1 MKHVVSLMY
10 SSDGSFEEEVI
21 NFMGESIRVSQYH
34 LNFNH
39 QLALDIVKEYDGVV
53 DAFALSGVPPVISM
67 RNGGFIHPEVEE
79 IKSLVRHTP
88 VMDGSLLKKNFLPFA
103 LRKFSLSQPNFFRG
117 KKVSFYAGGFHYP
130 LLEEIENFGAKLRLG
145 DPLFFLKQPFMLKN
159 KKQLD
164 RFIRFLSPIFKRMTI
179 GQSHLGK
186 FTDYN
191 FGPSKIPDFFRSDIF
206 VGNDSTFSLIDLN
219 HLKNKTVVIDFLSKK
234 RRTQF
239 IKAGIKDVLV
249 CMPNILKAKFLTFS
263 LMEACLQVTQDTDV
277 YLSEDMVL
285 SWMEKNT
292 LEARYENLEKEND
305 GLEKFAF
312 IIHPLGRKHLFRH
325 KLLKPFEAHSD
336 KLGKFVEEA
345 ISAFPGFYHGKI
357 SGIVSEKNG
366 KEVEGLIYTVTETP
380 KKLLEKDVNTIY
392 GKLINLCEASSVQ
405 GARII
410 GLGAYTKIV
419 GDAGVSVAAQSPIPV
434 TTGNSLS
441 ACATLWAAKF
451 ALDKMK
457 FVTSKNGRYQ
467 GKVMVIG
474 ATGSIGAVSAKI
486 LAKTW
491 KEVVIVAPRAYKLIE
506 LKEEIEVI
514 DSEVIVS
521 CATKP
526 DDVIK
531 DCDLIITSTSAQ
543 GKKILDIDNVK
554 SGAII
559 CDVSRPF
566 DISEEEA
573 LSRPDV
579 MVIASGEVR
588 LPGPVEMKVDI
599 GLKGNIVY
607 ACLAE
612 TAVLAMEGKYENFTL
627 SRSINYEKVLEI
639 DRLCQEHGV
648 RLSCIMGHNGFITDE
663 EFSLCREHAIRARN
677 KYDTEVF

>member
-1 MKHVVSLMY
+1 MKHIVSLMY
-10 SSDGSFEEEVI
+10 SGTGAFEEEVV
-21 NFMGESIRVSQYH
+21 NFMGESIRISQYH

-39 QLALDIVKEYDGVV
+39 ELAIEIIKEYDGVV

-67 RNGGFIHPEVEE
+67 RSGGFIHPEVES
-79 IKSLVRHTP
+79 IKTLPKHTP
-88 VMDGSLLKKNFLPFA
+88 VMDGNLLKKNFLPFA
-103 LRKFSLSQPNFFRG
+103 LRKFSLSRPHFFRE

-130 LLEEIENFGAKLRLG
+130 LIEEMENFGAQLRLG
-145 DPLFFLKQPFMLKN
+145 DPLFFLKQPYVLKN

-164 RFIRFLSPIFKRMTI
+164 TFIRMLGPLFKRMRI
-179 GQSHLGK
+179 KNSHLNSFSDPNVGSK
-186 FTDYN
+186 
-191 FGPSKIPDFFRSDIF
+191 KIPSFFKSDVF
-206 VGNDSTFSLIDLN
+206 VGNESTFSLVN
-219 HLKNKTVVIDFLSKK
+219 SQHLKNKTVVIDFLSQK
-234 RRTQF
+234 RREEF
-239 IKAGIKDVLV
+239 IKAGIKDVVV

-263 LMEACLQVTQDTDV
+263 LVEACLQVTQNQ
-277 YLSEDMVL
+277 SEFLNEEVIL

-292 LEARYENLEKEND
+292 LEARYESFENEGE

-312 IIHPLGRKHLFRH
+312 IVHPLGRKHLFRH
-325 KLLKPFEAHSD
+325 KLLKPLD
-336 KLGKFVEEA
+336 KYSPQLGRFVEEA
-345 ISAFPGFYHGKI
+345 ISLFPGFYHGKI

-380 KKLLEKDVNTIY
+380 KKLLEKDVNSIY
-392 GKLINLCEASSVQ
+392 GKLIDLCELGAES

-419 GDAGVSVAAQSPIPV
+419 GDAGVSVASQSPIPV

-451 ALDKMK
+451 ALDKMDL
-457 FVTSKNGRYQ
+457 VTKSAGRYR

-486 LAKTW
+486 LAKSW
-491 KEVVIVAPRAYKLIE
+491 EEVIIVAPRAYKLIE
-506 LKEEIEVI
+506 LKEEIEKI
-514 DSEVIVS
+514 DSEVKVT
-521 CATKP
+521 CATNP
-526 DDVIK
+526 DEVIH

-543 GKKILDIDNVK
+543 GKKILDIARVK
-554 SGAII
+554 AGAII

-566 DISEEEA
+566 DISEEDA
-573 LSRPDV
+573 LTRPDV

-588 LPGPVEMKVDI
+588 LPGPVEMKVDL

-612 TAVLAMEGKYENFTL
+612 TALLAMEGKYENYTL
-627 SRSINYEKVLEI
+627 SRNINYEKVLEV

-648 RLSCIMGHNGFITDE
+648 RLSCIMGHNGFITDD
-663 EFSLCREHAIRARN
+663 EFSLCREHALKSRN
-677 KYDTEVF
+677 KDDSKIL